1 MNTTHTKK
9 ITAGDMEK
17 YLADRYCDSR
27 QWVYLT
33 QVRNS
38 TGGAD
43 RIADAM
49 AFNMYHS
56 TGYEV
61 IGFEIKVSRSDF
73 LSELKD
79 MSKSNEIMEYCDKW
93 YLVVSD
99 PNIVQDGE
107 LPKNWG
113 LLVLKGDKLVQKVRP
128 IPQKPK
134 SMPMHFIASIM
145 RRSADEVTKIKNQ
158 HIHRSDIEE
167 EVRKAEERGY
177 ERGRGY
183 NGKQTEEALKKLRE
197 NVIAFEEASGIKLQE
212 WQGKEYQKSLGM
224 FVKVGMEL
232 TSRSLTY
239 NIQSIEGSIRT
250 LENAVKEMK
259 KIAPVLKNELTETLV

>member
-1 MNTTHTKK
+1 
-9 ITAGDMEK
+9 MEK

-43 RIADAM
+43 RIADAV

-113 LLVLKGDKLVQKVRP
+113 LLVLKGDKLVQKIRP
-128 IPQKPK
+128 VTQKPK
-134 SMPMHFIASIM
+134 RMPMHFIASIM
-145 RRSADEVTKIKNQ
+145 RRSADEVTRIKNQ
-158 HIHRSDIEE
+158 HIHRDDIEE

-183 NGKQTEEALKKLRE
+183 NGKNTEEALKSLRE
-197 NVIAFEEASGIKLQE
+197 NVSAFEEASGIKFEQYR
-212 WQGKEYQKSLGM
+212 GKEYQKSLGM
-224 FVKVGMEL
+224 YVRAGMAL
-232 TSRSLTY
+232 TDRSMAY
-239 NIQSIEGSIRT
+239 SIQTIEGSIRT
-250 LENAVKEMK
+250 LESAVKEMK
-259 KIAPVLKNELTETLV
+259 KIEPVLKSELIEQTV